1 MANVA
6 NLVSPVSTGAST
18 PEVKSE
24 VAAVEAV
31 APTTTAKNATKVALE
46 AAELELAQLSI
57 LEKKASVED
66 LNERLDERRM
76 RRAIV
81 RSMASTNGQ
90 TLKSNAIAEE
100 QKQRRCNHRKGGNGA
115 AGVMAGQGDS
125 LWFALMKHRMLNG
138 DVWIRCMR
146 CGKTWKPPVK
156 SMFVDN
162 AGVFNEAKYQAAI
175 VEYETAKE
183 MPTNNS
189 PSSSY
194 AFAFSDGG
202 QFFRE
207 QTASTN
213 LR

>member
-1 MANVA
+1 MAAEVA
-6 NLVSPVSTGAST
+6 NLVSPVSTGASA
-18 PEVKSE
+18 P
-24 VAAVEAV
+24 VAEAV
-31 APTTTAKNATKVALE
+31 VPEKASGKASTHKAELE

-66 LNERLDERRM
+66 LNERLDERKM
-76 RRAIV
+76 RRAAI
-81 RSMASTNGQ
+81 RMTSITNGQ
-90 TLKSNAIAEE
+90 TLKDIAKGEE

-115 AGVMAGQGDS
+115 AGVVSGQGDS

-156 SMFVDN
+156 SMFVDSTG
-162 AGVFNEAKYQAAI
+162 AFDEAKYTTAI
-175 VEYETAKE
+175 AEYEAAKQL
-183 MPTNNS
+183 PTNNS

-194 AFAFSDGG
+194 AFSFSDGG
-202 QFFRE
+202 QYFRE
-207 QTASTN
+207 VTSSTT